1 MPPRMRATRD
11 RDVTELV
18 ISAISV
24 LYTIS
29 AISVY
34 YLLNILFKTDHF
46 EMLNSS
52 LFKLFPMV
60 AALYNHLGE
69 LS

>member
-1 MPPRMRATRD
+1 M
-11 RDVTELV
+11 L
-18 ISAISV
+18 
-24 LYTIS
+24 S

-52 LFKLFPMV
+52 LFKPFPMV
-60 AALYNHLGE
+60 AAL
-69 LS
+69 